1 MKLIR
6 EHIISK
12 IICLLLALHIF
23 NVCVDSPDAQ
33 PAYIPEDLSVNEME
47 SVVEIVLEK
56 GFEIENAISEHDEP
70 VESDSQNIEL
80 SKHFKLYSNHYVISL
95 TNHYLGNIYHNSL
108 YISPKYIV
116 GIQEINPPPPKA

>member
-6 EHIISK
+6 EHIISR
-12 IICLLLALHIF
+12 IICLLLALHLF

-33 PAYIPEDLSVNEME
+33 PAYLPEDLSINEME

-70 VESDSQNIEL
+70 IESDTQNIEQ
-80 SKHFKLYSNHYVISL
+80 SKELKLFTNHYVIKL
-95 TNHYLGNIYHNSL
+95 INSIL
-108 YISPKYIV
+108 EKVKYYSFYATPSYSAGV
-116 GIQEINPPPPKA
+116 QEINPPPPKA